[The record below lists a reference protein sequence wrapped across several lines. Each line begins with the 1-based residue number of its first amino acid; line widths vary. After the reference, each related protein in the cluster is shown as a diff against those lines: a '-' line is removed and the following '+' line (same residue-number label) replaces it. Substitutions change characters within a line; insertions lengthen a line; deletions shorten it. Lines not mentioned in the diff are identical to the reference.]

1 MQRSPTAVIPA
12 GAAPAGST
20 RAAGLPL
27 QLPSEALT
35 TQRRIY
41 RRLPLWAWVSIFGLC
56 FAAVLPVLQTSGQT
70 EAGQRLL
77 ELEAQRETLRSGV
90 RGLAAE
96 VGSLASLSRIE
107 REARL
112 RLGMVAAPPT
122 RVIQVDHAPPER
134 TLPSRFSPVFE
145 RESESRTPAW
155 QALAELLII
164 D

>member
-1 MQRSPTAVIPA
+1 MQHPPTAVIPA

-20 RAAGLPL
+20 RTAGLPL
-27 QLPSEALT
+27 QLPREALT

-77 ELEAQRETLRSGV
+77 ELEAQRETLRSNV

-96 VGSLASLSRIE
+96 VGALASLSRIE

-112 RLGMVAAPPT
+112 RLGMIPAPPT
-122 RVIQVDHAPPER
+122 RVIRVDHAPPDR
-134 TLPSRFSPVFE
+134 TLPQRFAPAFE
-145 RESESRTPAW
+145 SDPEQRQPIW
-155 QALAELLII
+155 QPLADLLII